1 LASASITASITED
14 HITVSQS
21 AFPARRL
28 DATNE
33 AGIQRR
39 DFIVTPA
46 QLAGRASMDAVD
58 STYAWIRL
66 AVALVLGT
74 IGSAGMWSYVVALPP
89 VQADFGIDRGAAS
102 VPYTMA
108 MIGFAFGG
116 VAMGR
121 LADRFGIVF
130 PAILGSVLLGG
141 GYVAASYAPNI
152 WTLDA
157 AHFLIGVGASG
168 TFGPIISDMSH
179 WFKKRRGIAIAIAS
193 SGNYLSGAVWPPI
206 IQYFIETSGWRATH
220 LGIGILCLITMIPL
234 ALLMRRP
241 SPIEHAE
248 IGATGGTARGTL
260 NLTPNTLQALLAIG
274 GIACCVAMAMPQVH
288 IVAYCGDLGYGPAR
302 GAEMLSLMLG
312 LGLIARVASGSI
324 ADKIGGLWAL
334 MIGSALQA
342 FALLLYLGFNGLTS
356 LYIVSGLFGLFQG
369 GIIPMYAVIVREYF
383 PPKDAGVRTGI
394 ALMFALFGMALGGW
408 MSGAIFDL
416 TGSYRAAFLNGFLWN
431 LLNLAIIGWLLLR
444 SRAGLSGRLAT
455 A

>member
-1 LASASITASITED
+1 
-14 HITVSQS
+14 
-21 AFPARRL
+21 
-28 DATNE
+28 
-33 AGIQRR
+33 
-39 DFIVTPA
+39 VTPA

-89 VQADFGIDRGAAS
+89 VQADFAIDRGAAS

-248 IGATGGTARGTL
+248 IGATGGSARGTL
-260 NLTPNTLQALLAIG
+260 SLSPNTLQALLAVG

>member
-1 LASASITASITED
+1 M
-14 HITVSQS
+14 
-21 AFPARRL
+21 
-28 DATNE
+28 
-33 AGIQRR
+33 
-39 DFIVTPA
+39 TPA

-66 AVALVLGT
+66 SVALVLGT

-108 MIGFAFGG
+108 MMGFAFGG

-141 GYVAASYAPNI
+141 GYIAASYAPNI

-179 WFKKRRGIAIAIAS
+179 WFRKRRGIAIAIAS

-220 LGIGILCLITMIPL
+220 LGIGILCIITMIPL
-234 ALLMRRP
+234 ALMMRRR
-241 SPIEHAE
+241 SPIEHVE

-260 NLTPNTLQALLAIG
+260 SLKPNTLQALLAIG

-324 ADKIGGLWAL
+324 ADKIGGLSAL

-416 TGSYRAAFLNGFLWN
+416 TGSYRTAFANGFLWN
-431 LLNLAIIGWLLLR
+431 LLNIAIVGWLLIR
-444 SRAGLSGRLAT
+444 SRTWTAGRLAT

>member
-1 LASASITASITED
+1 M
-14 HITVSQS
+14 
-21 AFPARRL
+21 
-28 DATNE
+28 
-33 AGIQRR
+33 
-39 DFIVTPA
+39 TPA

>member
-1 LASASITASITED
+1 
-14 HITVSQS
+14 
-21 AFPARRL
+21 
-28 DATNE
+28 
-33 AGIQRR
+33 
-39 DFIVTPA
+39 
-46 QLAGRASMDAVD
+46 
-58 STYAWIRL
+58 
-66 AVALVLGT
+66 
-74 IGSAGMWSYVVALPP
+74 
-89 VQADFGIDRGAAS
+89 
-102 VPYTMA
+102 
-108 MIGFAFGG
+108 
-116 VAMGR
+116 
-121 LADRFGIVF
+121 
-130 PAILGSVLLGG
+130 
-141 GYVAASYAPNI
+141 
-152 WTLDA
+152 
-157 AHFLIGVGASG
+157 
-168 TFGPIISDMSH
+168 
-179 WFKKRRGIAIAIAS
+179 
-193 SGNYLSGAVWPPI
+193 
-206 IQYFIETSGWRATH
+206 
-220 LGIGILCLITMIPL
+220 MIPL

-248 IGATGGTARGTL
+248 IGATGGSARGTL
-260 NLTPNTLQALLAIG
+260 SLSPNTLQALLAVG

>member
-1 LASASITASITED
+1 
-14 HITVSQS
+14 
-21 AFPARRL
+21 
-28 DATNE
+28 
-33 AGIQRR
+33 
-39 DFIVTPA
+39 VTPA

-66 AVALVLGT
+66 SVALVLGT

-108 MIGFAFGG
+108 MMGFAFGG

-179 WFKKRRGIAIAIAS
+179 WFRKRRGIAIAIAS

-234 ALLMRRP
+234 ALMMRRR
-241 SPIEHAE
+241 SPIEHVE

-260 NLTPNTLQALLAIG
+260 SLKPNTLQALLAIG

-324 ADKIGGLWAL
+324 ADKIGGLSAL

-416 TGSYRAAFLNGFLWN
+416 TGSYRAAFANGFLWN

-444 SRAGLSGRLAT
+444 SRAGMSGRLAT

>member
-1 LASASITASITED
+1 
-14 HITVSQS
+14 
-21 AFPARRL
+21 
-28 DATNE
+28 
-33 AGIQRR
+33 
-39 DFIVTPA
+39 VTPA

-66 AVALVLGT
+66 SVALVLGT

-108 MIGFAFGG
+108 MMGFAFGG

-179 WFKKRRGIAIAIAS
+179 WFRKRRGIAIAIAS

-220 LGIGILCLITMIPL
+220 LGIGILCIITMIPL
-234 ALLMRRP
+234 ALMMRRR
-241 SPIEHAE
+241 SPIEHVE

-260 NLTPNTLQALLAIG
+260 SLKPNTLQALLAIG

-324 ADKIGGLWAL
+324 ADKIGGLSAL

-416 TGSYRAAFLNGFLWN
+416 TGSYRAAFANGFLWN

-444 SRAGLSGRLAT
+444 SRAGMSGRLAT